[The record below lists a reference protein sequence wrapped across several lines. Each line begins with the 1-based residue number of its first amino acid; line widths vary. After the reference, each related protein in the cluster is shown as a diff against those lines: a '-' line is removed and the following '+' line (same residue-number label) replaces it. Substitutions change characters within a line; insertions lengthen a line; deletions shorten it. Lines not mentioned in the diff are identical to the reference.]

1 MILNR
6 RAQSTAEY
14 AVLIGLVAAVTAGV
28 LSVALKGAIRQK
40 NKQAMGF
47 LLEAGNTEGGL
58 SGSGKNAK
66 TFTEQYST
74 DTVSGGADFTSQKV
88 MKRGGAEESLQKQK
102 VEKES
107 VAVESIEESE

>member
-40 NKQAMGF
+40 NKQAMGV
-47 LLEAGNTEGGL
+47 LLDAGGTEL
-58 SGSGKNAK
+58 SGSGKNAA

-74 DTVSGGADFTSQKV
+74 DTLYGGSDFVSQKV
-88 MKRGGAEESLQKQK
+88 MKRGGLEESIQKQK
-102 VEKES
+102 VEKETI
-107 VAVESIEESE
+107 AVESINETQ

>member
-40 NKQAMGF
+40 NKQAMGY
-47 LLEAGNTEGGL
+47 LLDAGNSNLGTGR
-58 SGSGKNAK
+58 NAA
-66 TFTEQYST
+66 TFTEQYSQ
-74 DTVSGGADFTSQKV
+74 DTVSGSDFASQKV
-88 MKRGGAEESLQKQK
+88 MKRGGLEESYQKQK
-102 VEKES
+102 VTKETI
-107 VAVESIEESE
+107 AVESINESQ